1 MTEQI
6 HILCV
11 DDEPK
16 VLEGLVLNLRRYY
29 RVSTAINGQK
39 GLAIIDGDDP
49 PGVVV
54 SDMRM
59 PEMDGA
65 AFLSQ
70 VKQRSPDTVR
80 LLLTGQADLDSAIAA
95 VNHGQVFRFLTKP
108 CSPQIF
114 LSAIQ
119 AAADQH
125 RLITAERELLEKTL
139 RGSIKALTEI
149 LSLTNPL
156 AFGRAMRLKQ
166 HAAELVAGLG
176 VPFSWQ
182 LEVAAML
189 SQIGCVTLPAA
200 TTEKLYYGRP
210 LNSDEIELTQRLPA
224 LSLQLLESI
233 FRLEAV
239 RAILQAQNHNFD
251 GSGSPHNA
259 VQGES
264 IPLGARVLKLVIDYD
279 TLEAAGTD
287 PAVAIGS
294 LQSRKGR
301 YDPKLLEA
309 LARAR
314 TKAASQALSELGLGA
329 VRPGMYL
336 THDVMSTTG
345 LLLVARGHE
354 VTPGL
359 LYRLRNLAPG
369 SLREPLVVFVPAET
383 KR

>member
-233 FRLEAV
+233 PRLEAV